1 MAGGQLGMKSLACS
15 TTVLCQAISAAQRSA
30 NPTKRFVA
38 PTQRNKD
45 ESSHGIIPRPT
56 LLAPSSGQGKST
68 TRMISELI
76 RCGGTR
82 GIPSNQPLRATAKGM
97 SYSVRRFHKKVLS
110 YSELKSATLLE
121 MKKFLRFKTVDFK
134 ESFACLMMALPRH
147 LLVGE
152 ELPGTAWA
160 DVDDA
165 TVDVFVNKTTGL
177 VVCPEL
183 AISDEWSR

>member
-1 MAGGQLGMKSLACS
+1 MKSLACS
-15 TTVLCQAISAAQRSA
+15 TTVLCQSINAAQRSA
-30 NPTKRFVA
+30 NPTRRFVA
-38 PTQRNKD
+38 ATQRDKD
-45 ESSHGIIPRPT
+45 ESSHGIFPRRT
-56 LLAPSSGQGKST
+56 LLAPSSSSGRGRST
-68 TRMISELI
+68 IMISDLFSP
-76 RCGGTR
+76 GGR
-82 GIPSNQPLRATAKGM
+82 SVPKGLLSSRPLLAAAKGM

-110 YSELKSATLLE
+110 HTELNSATLLE

-134 ESFACLMMALPRH
+134 ESFACLKIALPRH

-152 ELPGTAWA
+152 ELPGTAWE

-165 TVDVFVNKTTGL
+165 TVDMFVNKTTGL

>member
-1 MAGGQLGMKSLACS
+1 MKSLACS
-15 TTVLCQAISAAQRSA
+15 TTVLCQAINTAQRTA
-30 NPTKRFVA
+30 NPTKHFVA
-38 PTQRNKD
+38 TTQRNRD
-45 ESSHGIIPRPT
+45 ESSHGIFPRPT
-56 LLAPSSGQGKST
+56 LLAPWQERSKI
-68 TRMISELI
+68 MISDLV
-76 RCGGTR
+76 RNGRSGPK
-82 GIPSNQPLRATAKGM
+82 GIPSNRPLLAAAKGM

-110 YSELKSATLLE
+110 HTELTSATLLE

-134 ESFACLMMALPRH
+134 ESFACLKIALPRH

-165 TVDVFVNKTTGL
+165 TVDMFVNKTTGL

-183 AISDEWSR
+183 AISDEWSK